1 MEIPLGRHREDVGK
15 RGEREDGCSWRS
27 WFVVIEGS
35 SSLPLEPLCILELS
49 YSFSDPKSHVLSI
62 THHVVQRDLLKCFG
76 DYIEQFTKVSAIC
89 NDIILGPIYEAL
101 HVLM

>member
-15 RGEREDGCSWRS
+15 RGEREDGWRS

-35 SSLPLEPLCILELS
+35 SSLPLEPPLELS

-62 THHVVQRDLLKCFG
+62 THHLVKRELFRRLDRTI
-76 DYIEQFTKVSAIC
+76 YIELF
-89 NDIILGPIYEAL
+89 
-101 HVLM
+101 